1 MFSNLLLTSFSTTKC
16 RAFCKLLYSFIV
28 FLLFFFSLNAHSATI
43 QQLKLIKKT
52 AENYVLETFSL
63 PAGGSITANA
73 ANLDNRLQVS
83 DCPTGLSA
91 FSSSKNG
98 SASNV
103 TVLIEC
109 KDENW
114 RVYVPVKLSVTV
126 PAVTA
131 VTPLTKG
138 QMVSH
143 QDIRLSMVS
152 LLRFR
157 QQGFSSINQVVGSKV
172 KRNIPSGDIINSR
185 DICVVCRNE
194 DVTIRAGKN
203 GLQITTQGKAL
214 SDGNLGEQIRVRNNK
229 SKRIIDAVV
238 SGSGEVTVRF

>member
-1 MFSNLLLTSFSTTKC
+1 MFSNLQLTSFSSTKC

-28 FLLFFFSLNAHSATI
+28 FLLFFFSLNAHSATD
-43 QQLKLIKKT
+43 QQLQQIQKR
-52 AENYVLETFSL
+52 AENYVLETFTL
-63 PAGGSITANA
+63 PSGGSITANA
-73 ANLDNRLQVS
+73 ANLDNRLQVT

-109 KDENW
+109 KSENW
-114 RVYVPVKLSVTV
+114 RVYVPVKLHVTV

-131 VTPLTKG
+131 VTSLIKG
-138 QMVSH
+138 QIISQ
-143 QDIRLSMVS
+143 QDVNLSMVD

-157 QQGFSSINQVVGSKV
+157 QQGFSSIYQVVGSKV
-172 KRNIPSGDIINSR
+172 KRNISIGDIINNN

-194 DVTIRAGKN
+194 SVTIKASKN
-203 GLQITTQGKAL
+203 GLQITTQGTAL
-214 SDGNLGEQIRVRNNK
+214 SDGTLGDQIRVKNDK
-229 SKRIIDAVV
+229 SHRIIDAIV